1 MRRIPRVSSPTPAR
15 RPGAASLWRPTCAIA
30 LAALLTLA
38 AGCGGDD
45 DSAPQSGEPDTN
57 AGDATGA
64 ADAAAFPVDVEAA
77 NGTVTIEAEPV
88 RIVSLSPTATEMLYA
103 IGAGDQ
109 VEAVDDFSNYPEGT
123 PMTDLSGFE
132 PSVEAV
138 TTYDPDLV
146 VLSFDA
152 NDVVAGLERV
162 GIPVLEL
169 PAAASLDE
177 SYDQI
182 TQLGAATGH
191 ADGATEVVD
200 DMRADIDDLAAQAA
214 ERDRPLTYYHE
225 LDDQLHTA
233 TSQTFIGQIYA
244 LAGLE
249 NVADPADDGSGYPQV
264 SAELLLDSDPDM
276 IFLADEAAG
285 IDAADVAARPGWDQ
299 VTAVRNGDVVE
310 LDPDITS
317 RWGPRVVE
325 FLRSVVKATS
335 EAG

>member
-1 MRRIPRVSSPTPAR
+1 VRPIPMFP
-15 RPGAASLWRPTCAIA
+15 A
-30 LAALLTLA
+30 LAVAATLA
-38 AGCGGDD
+38 VAVACGDD
-45 DSAPQSGEPDTN
+45 DAPVPQSGE
-57 AGDATGA
+57 
-64 ADAAAFPVDVEAA
+64 ADAGAEGATDAFPADVEAA
-77 NGTVTIEAEPV
+77 NGTVTIDAEPE

-109 VEAVDDFSNYPEGT
+109 VVAVDDFSNYPEGT

-132 PSVEAV
+132 PNVEAV
-138 TTYDPDLV
+138 TTYEPDLV

-162 GIPVLEL
+162 DVPVLEF
-169 PAAASLDE
+169 PAATSLDE
-177 SYDQI
+177 SYDQL

-191 ADGATEVVD
+191 AEEAAEVVD
-200 DMRADIDDLAAQAA
+200 EMQADIDDLADQAA
-214 ERDRPLTYYHE
+214 ERDQALTYYHE

-233 TSQTFIGQIYA
+233 TSQTFIGQVYA

-249 NVADPADDGSGYPQV
+249 NVADPADDGTGYPQV
-264 SAELLLDSDPDM
+264 SAELLLESDPDM

-285 IDAADVAARPGWDQ
+285 VDAAAVAARPGWGQ
-299 VTAVRNGDVVE
+299 VTAVRNGDVIE
-310 LDPDITS
+310 LDPDVTS

-325 FLRSVVKATS
+325 FLRTVVKATS

>member
-1 MRRIPRVSSPTPAR
+1 V
-15 RPGAASLWRPTCAIA
+15 RPIAKFPA
-30 LAALLTLA
+30 LAVAATLA
-38 AGCGGDD
+38 LAVACGDD
-45 DSAPQSGEPDTN
+45 DTSVPQSGQ
-57 AGDATGA
+57 
-64 ADAAAFPVDVEAA
+64 ADAGAEDESDASFPADVEAA
-77 NGTVTIEAEPV
+77 NGTVTIDAEPE

-109 VEAVDDFSNYPEGT
+109 VVAVDDFSNYPEGT

-132 PSVEAV
+132 PNVEAI
-138 TTYDPDLV
+138 TTYEPDLV

-162 GIPVLEL
+162 DIPVLEY

-182 TQLGAATGH
+182 TRLGTATGH
-191 ADGATEVVD
+191 SGEAADVVE
-200 DMRADIDDLAAQAA
+200 DMQADIDDLADQAT
-214 ERDRPLTYYHE
+214 ERDDALSYYHE

-233 TSQTFIGQIYA
+233 TSGTFIGQVYA

-249 NVADPADDGSGYPQV
+249 NVADPADDGTGYPQV
-264 SAELLLDSDPDM
+264 SAELLLESDPDM

-285 IDAADVAARPGWDQ
+285 VDAAAVAARPGWGE
-299 VTAVRNGDVVE
+299 VAAVRNGDIVE

-317 RWGPRVVE
+317 RWGPRVVD
-325 FLRSVVKATS
+325 FLRTVVKATS
-335 EAG
+335 DAG

>member
-1 MRRIPRVSSPTPAR
+1 VRPIPKFP
-15 RPGAASLWRPTCAIA
+15 A
-30 LAALLTLA
+30 LAVAATLA
-38 AGCGGDD
+38 LAVACGDD
-45 DSAPQSGEPDTN
+45 DAPVPQSGE
-57 AGDATGA
+57 ADAGA
-64 ADAAAFPVDVEAA
+64 AGATDPFPADVEAA
-77 NGTVTIEAEPV
+77 NGTVTIDAEPE

-109 VEAVDDFSNYPEGT
+109 VVAVDDFSNYPEGT

-132 PSVEAV
+132 PNVEAV
-138 TTYDPDLV
+138 TTYEPDLV

-162 GIPVLEL
+162 DVPVLEF
-169 PAAASLDE
+169 PAATSLDE
-177 SYDQI
+177 SYDQL

-191 ADGATEVVD
+191 AAEAADVVD
-200 DMRADIDDLAAQAA
+200 EMQADIDDLADQAA
-214 ERDRPLTYYHE
+214 ERDQALTYYHE

-233 TSQTFIGQIYA
+233 TSQTFIGQVYA

-249 NVADPADDGSGYPQV
+249 NVADPADDGTGYPQV
-264 SAELLLDSDPDM
+264 SAELLLESDPDM

-285 IDAADVAARPGWDQ
+285 VDAAAVAARPGWGQ
-299 VTAVRNGDVVE
+299 VTAVRNGDVIE
-310 LDPDITS
+310 LDPDVTS

-325 FLRSVVKATS
+325 FLRTVVKATS

>member
-1 MRRIPRVSSPTPAR
+1 MRRIPRISAFAV
-15 RPGAASLWRPTCAIA
+15 AAT
-30 LAALLTLA
+30 LALA
-38 AGCGGDD
+38 AGCGGGDE
-45 DSAPQSGEPDTN
+45 SIQSGQ
-57 AGDATGA
+57 ADATAEDA
-64 ADAAAFPVDVEAA
+64 ADAAFPADVEAA
-77 NGTVTIEAEPV
+77 NGTVTIEAEPE

-103 IGAGDQ
+103 MGAGDQ
-109 VEAVDDFSNYPEGT
+109 VAAVDDFSNYPEGT

-132 PSVEAV
+132 PNIEAV
-138 TTYDPDLV
+138 TTYEPDLV

-162 GIPVLEL
+162 DIPVLEF
-169 PAAASLDE
+169 PAATSLDE

-191 ADGATEVVD
+191 VD
-200 DMRADIDDLAAQAA
+200 EAARLAEEMQADIDDLVNEAAQHD
-214 ERDRPLTYYHE
+214 EPLTYYHE

-249 NVADPADDGSGYPQV
+249 NVADAADDGTGYPQV
-264 SAELLLDSDPDM
+264 SAELLLDSNPDM

-285 IDAADVAARPGWDQ
+285 VDAGDVAARPGWGQ
-299 VTAVRNGDVVE
+299 LTAVRTGDIIE

-317 RWGPRVVE
+317 RWGPRAVE
-325 FLRSVVKATS
+325 FLRTVVKATS
-335 EAG
+335 DAG

>member
-1 MRRIPRVSSPTPAR
+1 VRPIPKFP
-15 RPGAASLWRPTCAIA
+15 A
-30 LAALLTLA
+30 LAVAAALALA
-38 AGCGGDD
+38 GACGDD
-45 DSAPQSGEPDTN
+45 DDTSVPQSGQ
-57 AGDATGA
+57 
-64 ADAAAFPVDVEAA
+64 ADAGPEAASGASFPADVEAA
-77 NGTVTIEAEPV
+77 NGTVTIDAEPA

-109 VEAVDDFSNYPEGT
+109 VVAVDDFSNYPEGT

-132 PSVEAV
+132 PNVEAI

-152 NDVVAGLERV
+152 NDVVAGLE
-162 GIPVLEL
+162 GLDIPVLEY
-169 PAAASLDE
+169 PAATSLDE

-182 TQLGAATGH
+182 TRLGTATGH
-191 ADGATEVVD
+191 PGEAADVVE
-200 DMRADIDDLAAQAA
+200 DMRADIDDLADQAA
-214 ERDRPLTYYHE
+214 EHDDALTYYHE

-233 TSQTFIGQIYA
+233 TSGTFIGQVYA

-249 NVADPADDGSGYPQV
+249 NVADPADDGTGYPQV

-285 IDAADVAARPGWDQ
+285 VDATAVAARPGWGE
-299 VTAVRNGDVVE
+299 VTAVRNGDIVE

-317 RWGPRVVE
+317 RWGPRVVD
-325 FLRSVVKATS
+325 FLRTVVKATS

>member
-1 MRRIPRVSSPTPAR
+1 VRPIPKFP
-15 RPGAASLWRPTCAIA
+15 AIA
-30 LAALLTLA
+30 VAATLA
-38 AGCGGDD
+38 LAVACGDD
-45 DSAPQSGEPDTN
+45 DDTSVPQSGPAN
-57 AGDATGA
+57 
-64 ADAAAFPVDVEAA
+64 ADAEGGTDASFPAEVDAA
-77 NGTVTIEAEPV
+77 NGTVTIDAEPE

-109 VEAVDDFSNYPEGT
+109 VVAVDDFSNYPEGT

-132 PSVEAV
+132 PNVEAV
-138 TTYDPDLV
+138 TTYEPDLV

-162 GIPVLEL
+162 DVPVLEF
-169 PAAASLDE
+169 PAATSLDE
-177 SYDQI
+177 SYDQL

-191 ADGATEVVD
+191 AEEAAEVVD
-200 DMRADIDDLAAQAA
+200 EMQADIDDLADQAA
-214 ERDRPLTYYHE
+214 ERDEALTYYHE

-233 TSQTFIGQIYA
+233 TSQTFIGQVYA

-249 NVADPADDGSGYPQV
+249 NVADPADDGTGYPQV
-264 SAELLLDSDPDM
+264 SAELLLESDPDM

-285 IDAADVAARPGWDQ
+285 VDAAAVAARPGWGQ
-299 VTAVRNGDVVE
+299 VTAVRNGDVIE
-310 LDPDITS
+310 LDPDVTS

-325 FLRSVVKATS
+325 FLRTVVKATS

>member
-1 MRRIPRVSSPTPAR
+1 VRRIPRTPA
-15 RPGAASLWRPTCAIA
+15 LA
-30 LAALLTLA
+30 LAALLALA

-45 DSAPQSGEPDTN
+45 DSVPQSGEPDAN
-57 AGDATGA
+57 ADDATGA
-64 ADAAAFPVDVEAA
+64 ADAAFPVDVEAA

-103 IGAGDQ
+103 VGAGDQ
-109 VEAVDDFSNYPEGT
+109 VEAVDDFSNYPEGA

-132 PSVEAV
+132 PSVEAI

-191 ADGATEVVD
+191 ADAATEVVE
-200 DMRADIDDLAAQAA
+200 DMKADIDDLAAQAA
-214 ERDRPLTYYHE
+214 ERDEPLTYYHE

-249 NVADPADDGSGYPQV
+249 NVADAADDGSGYPQV

-299 VTAVRNGDVVE
+299 VTAVRNGDVIE

>member
-1 MRRIPRVSSPTPAR
+1 VRPIPKFP
-15 RPGAASLWRPTCAIA
+15 A
-30 LAALLTLA
+30 LAVAATLA
-38 AGCGGDD
+38 LAVACGDD
-45 DSAPQSGEPDTN
+45 DASVPQSGE
-57 AGDATGA
+57 
-64 ADAAAFPVDVEAA
+64 ADAGAEGGAQAFPADVEAA
-77 NGTVTIEAEPV
+77 NGTVTINAQPE

-109 VEAVDDFSNYPEGT
+109 VVAVDDFSNYPEGT

-132 PSVEAV
+132 PNVEAI
-138 TTYDPDLV
+138 TTYEPDLV

-162 GIPVLEL
+162 DIPVLEY
-169 PAAASLDE
+169 PAATSLDE

-191 ADGATEVVD
+191 SGEAGDVVE
-200 DMRADIDDLAAQAA
+200 DMRADIDDLASQAD
-214 ERDRPLTYYHE
+214 EHDDSLTYYHE
-225 LDDQLHTA
+225 LDNQLHTA
-233 TSQTFIGQIYA
+233 TSETFIGQVYA

-249 NVADPADDGSGYPQV
+249 NVADPADDGTGYPQV
-264 SAELLLDSDPDM
+264 TAELLLESDPDM

-285 IDAADVAARPGWDQ
+285 VDAAAVAARPGWGE
-299 VTAVRNGDVVE
+299 VTAVRNGDIVE

-317 RWGPRVVE
+317 RWGPRVVD
-325 FLRSVVKATS
+325 FLRTVVKATS

>member
-1 MRRIPRVSSPTPAR
+1 MFP
-15 RPGAASLWRPTCAIA
+15 A
-30 LAALLTLA
+30 LAVAATLA
-38 AGCGGDD
+38 VAVACGDD
-45 DSAPQSGEPDTN
+45 DAPVPQSGE
-57 AGDATGA
+57 
-64 ADAAAFPVDVEAA
+64 ADAGAEGATDAFPADVEAA
-77 NGTVTIEAEPV
+77 NGTVTIDAEPE

-109 VEAVDDFSNYPEGT
+109 VVAVDDFSNYPEGT

-132 PSVEAV
+132 PNVEAV
-138 TTYDPDLV
+138 TTYEPDLV

-162 GIPVLEL
+162 DVPVLEF
-169 PAAASLDE
+169 PAATSLDE
-177 SYDQI
+177 SYDQL

-191 ADGATEVVD
+191 AEEAAEVVD
-200 DMRADIDDLAAQAA
+200 EMQADIDDLADQAA
-214 ERDRPLTYYHE
+214 ERDQALTYYHE

-233 TSQTFIGQIYA
+233 TSQTFIGQVYA

-249 NVADPADDGSGYPQV
+249 NVADPADDGTGYPQV
-264 SAELLLDSDPDM
+264 SAELLLESDPDM

-285 IDAADVAARPGWDQ
+285 VDAAAVAARPGWGQ
-299 VTAVRNGDVVE
+299 VTAVRNGDVIE
-310 LDPDITS
+310 LDPDVTS

-325 FLRSVVKATS
+325 FLRTVVKATS

>member
-1 MRRIPRVSSPTPAR
+1 V
-15 RPGAASLWRPTCAIA
+15 IA
-30 LAALLTLA
+30 LAAMLA
-38 AGCGGDD
+38 LAVGCGDD
-45 DSAPQSGEPDTN
+45 DGSVPQSGEPDAN
-57 AGDATGA
+57 SGDAEAT
-64 ADAAAFPVDVEAA
+64 DAAFPAEVEAA
-77 NGTVTIEAEPV
+77 NGTVTIDTEPE

-109 VEAVDDFSNYPEGT
+109 VVAVDDFSNYPEGT

-132 PSVEAV
+132 PNVEAV

-146 VLSFDA
+146 VVSFDA

-162 GIPVLEL
+162 DIPVLEY
-169 PAAASLDE
+169 PAATSLDE

-191 ADGATEVVD
+191 TGEAADVVE
-200 DMRADIDDLAAQAA
+200 DMRADIDDLADQAG
-214 ERDRPLTYYHE
+214 EHDEPLTYYHE

-233 TSQTFIGQIYA
+233 TSQTFIGQVYA

-249 NVADPADDGSGYPQV
+249 NVADPADDGTGYPQV
-264 SAELLLDSDPDM
+264 SAEVLLENDPDM

-285 IDAADVAARPGWDQ
+285 VDAAAVAARPGWGE
-299 VTAVRNGDVVE
+299 VTAVRNGDIVE

-325 FLRSVVKATS
+325 FLRTVVKATS

>member
-1 MRRIPRVSSPTPAR
+1 VRRISRGP
-15 RPGAASLWRPTCAIA
+15 A
-30 LAALLTLA
+30 LALTALLALA
-38 AGCGGDD
+38 AGCGDD
-45 DSAPQSGEPDTN
+45 DESVPQSGQPDTSD
-57 AGDATGA
+57 GGGEA
-64 ADAAAFPVDVEAA
+64 ADASFPADVEAA
-77 NGTVTIEAEPV
+77 NGTVTIEDEPA

-109 VEAVDDFSNYPEGT
+109 VVAVDDFSNYPEGT

-132 PSVEAV
+132 PNVEAV
-138 TTYDPDLV
+138 TTYEPDLV
-146 VLSFDA
+146 VVSFDA

-162 GIPVLEL
+162 DIPVLEY
-169 PAAASLDE
+169 PAATSLDD

-191 ADGATEVVD
+191 ADEAAELVD
-200 DMRADIDDLAAQAA
+200 DMQADIDDLADEATA
-214 ERDRPLTYYHE
+214 RDAPLTYYHE

-233 TSQTFIGQIYA
+233 TSHTFIGQIYA

-249 NVADPADDGSGYPQV
+249 NVADPADDGTGYPQV
-264 SAELLLDSDPDM
+264 SAELLLESNPDM

-285 IDAADVAARPGWDQ
+285 IDAAAVAARPGWGE
-299 VTAVRNGDVVE
+299 VTAVRNGDIVE

-325 FLRSVVKATS
+325 FLRTVVKATS
-335 EAG
+335 QAG

>member
-1 MRRIPRVSSPTPAR
+1 VRRIPRTSSPTPTG
-15 RPGAASLWRPTCAIA
+15 RPVAASVWRSTCA
-30 LAALLTLA
+30 LAVAATLAVA
-38 AGCGGDD
+38 AGCGDD
-45 DSAPQSGEPDTN
+45 DESVPQSGQSD
-57 AGDATGA
+57 
-64 ADAAAFPVDVEAA
+64 ADAAAETTGAAFPADVEAA
-77 NGTVTIEAEPV
+77 NGTVTIETEPE

-109 VEAVDDFSNYPEGT
+109 VVAVDDFSNYPEDA
-123 PMTDLSGFE
+123 PVTDLSGFE
-132 PSVEAV
+132 PNVEAV

-162 GIPVLEL
+162 DIPVLEF
-169 PAAASLDE
+169 PAAMSLDE
-177 SYDQI
+177 SYDQT
-182 TQLGAATGH
+182 TQLGAATGNVDE
-191 ADGATEVVD
+191 AAEVVD
-200 DMRADIDDLAAQAA
+200 DMQADIDDLAAQAT
-214 ERDRPLTYYHE
+214 ERDEPLTYYHE

-233 TSQTFIGQIYA
+233 TSQTFIGQVYA

-249 NVADPADDGSGYPQV
+249 NVADAADDGTGYPQV

-285 IDAADVAARPGWDQ
+285 IDAGAVAARPGWDQ
-299 VTAVRNGDVVE
+299 VTAVRNGDIIE

-325 FLRSVVKATS
+325 FLRTVVKATS
-335 EAG
+335 DAG

>member
-1 MRRIPRVSSPTPAR
+1 VRPIPKFP
-15 RPGAASLWRPTCAIA
+15 A
-30 LAALLTLA
+30 LAVAATLA
-38 AGCGGDD
+38 LAGACGDD
-45 DSAPQSGEPDTN
+45 DTSVPQSGQ
-57 AGDATGA
+57 
-64 ADAAAFPVDVEAA
+64 ADAGAEDETDASFPADVEAA
-77 NGTVTIEAEPV
+77 NGTVTIGAEPE

-109 VEAVDDFSNYPEGT
+109 VVAVDDFSNYPEGT

-132 PSVEAV
+132 PNVEAI

-162 GIPVLEL
+162 DIPVLEY
-169 PAAASLDE
+169 PAATSLDE

-182 TQLGAATGH
+182 TRLGTATGH
-191 ADGATEVVD
+191 SGEAADVVE
-200 DMRADIDDLAAQAA
+200 DMRADIDDLADQAA
-214 ERDRPLTYYHE
+214 EHDDALTYYHE

-233 TSQTFIGQIYA
+233 TSGTFIGQVYA

-249 NVADPADDGSGYPQV
+249 NVADPADDGTGYPQV
-264 SAELLLDSDPDM
+264 SAELLLESDPDM

-285 IDAADVAARPGWDQ
+285 VDAAAVAARPGWGEMA
-299 VTAVRNGDVVE
+299 AVRNGDIVE

-317 RWGPRVVE
+317 RWGPRVVD
-325 FLRSVVKATS
+325 FLRTVVKATA

>member
-1 MRRIPRVSSPTPAR
+1 MRPIPKLPAV
-15 RPGAASLWRPTCAIA
+15 AIA
-30 LAALLTLA
+30 ATLA
-38 AGCGGDD
+38 FAVACGDD
-45 DSAPQSGEPDTN
+45 DTSVPQSGQ
-57 AGDATGA
+57 
-64 ADAAAFPVDVEAA
+64 ADAGAEDGTDASFPADVEAA
-77 NGTVTIEAEPV
+77 NGTVTIDAEPE

-109 VEAVDDFSNYPEGT
+109 VVAVDDFSNYPEGT

-132 PSVEAV
+132 PNVEAI
-138 TTYDPDLV
+138 TTYEPDLV

-162 GIPVLEL
+162 DIPVLEY
-169 PAAASLDE
+169 PAATSLDE

-182 TQLGAATGH
+182 TRLGTATGH
-191 ADGATEVVD
+191 SGEAADVVE
-200 DMRADIDDLAAQAA
+200 DMQADIDDLADQAA
-214 ERDRPLTYYHE
+214 EHDVALTYYHE

-233 TSQTFIGQIYA
+233 TSGTFIGQVYA

-249 NVADPADDGSGYPQV
+249 NVADPADDGTGYPQV
-264 SAELLLDSDPDM
+264 SAELLLEGDPDM

-285 IDAADVAARPGWDQ
+285 VDADAVAARPGWGE
-299 VTAVRNGDVVE
+299 VAAVRTGDIVE

-317 RWGPRVVE
+317 RWGPRVVD
-325 FLRSVVKATS
+325 FLRTVVKATS

>member
-1 MRRIPRVSSPTPAR
+1 VKRIPRPSSPTPAR
-15 RPGAASLWRPTCAIA
+15 RRAAASVWRPTCAIA
-30 LAALLTLA
+30 LAGVLALA

-57 AGDATGA
+57 ADDANGT
-64 ADAAAFPVDVEAA
+64 ADAAFPVDVEAA
-77 NGTVTIEAEPV
+77 NGTVTIEAAPE

-132 PSVEAV
+132 PNVEAV

-169 PAAASLDE
+169 PAATSLDE

-191 ADGATEVVD
+191 SDEAAGVVD
-200 DMRADIDDLAAQAA
+200 DMKADIDDLAAQAA
-214 ERDRPLTYYHE
+214 ERDQPLTYYHE

-244 LAGLE
+244 MAGLE
-249 NVADPADDGSGYPQV
+249 NVADAADDGSGYPQV
-264 SAELLLDSDPDM
+264 SAELVLDSDPDM

-285 IDAADVAARPGWDQ
+285 IDAADVAARPGWGQ
-299 VTAVRNGDVVE
+299 VTAVRNGDVIE

>member
-1 MRRIPRVSSPTPAR
+1 VSPIPKFP
-15 RPGAASLWRPTCAIA
+15 A
-30 LAALLTLA
+30 LAFAVAATLA
-38 AGCGGDD
+38 LAVACGDD
-45 DSAPQSGEPDTN
+45 DDTSVPQSGQ
-57 AGDATGA
+57 AGAGAEGGTDAS
-64 ADAAAFPVDVEAA
+64 FPVDVEAA
-77 NGTVTIEAEPV
+77 NGTVTIEAEPE

-109 VEAVDDFSNYPEGT
+109 VVAVDDFSNYPEGT

-132 PSVEAV
+132 PNVEAI
-138 TTYDPDLV
+138 TTYEPDLV

-162 GIPVLEL
+162 DVPVLEY
-169 PAAASLDE
+169 PAATSLDE

-182 TQLGAATGH
+182 TQLGTATGH
-191 ADGATEVVD
+191 SGEAADVVQ
-200 DMRADIDDLAAQAA
+200 DMRADIEDLADQAA
-214 ERDRPLTYYHE
+214 ERDDPLTYYHE

-233 TSQTFIGQIYA
+233 TSGTFIGQVYA

-249 NVADPADDGSGYPQV
+249 NVADPADDGTGYPQV
-264 SAELLLDSDPDM
+264 SAELLLESDPDV

-285 IDAADVAARPGWDQ
+285 VDAAAVAARPGWGE
-299 VTAVRNGDVVE
+299 VTAVRNGDIVE

-317 RWGPRVVE
+317 RWGPRVVD
-325 FLRSVVKATS
+325 FLRTVVKATS

>member
-1 MRRIPRVSSPTPAR
+1 MRPIPKFPA
-15 RPGAASLWRPTCAIA
+15 AAVAATLA
-30 LAALLTLA
+30 LAVA
-38 AGCGGDD
+38 CGDD
-45 DSAPQSGEPDTN
+45 DTSVPQSGQADSGAE
-57 AGDATGA
+57 GGTGVS
-64 ADAAAFPVDVEAA
+64 FPTEVDAA
-77 NGTVTIEAEPV
+77 NGAVTIDAEPE

-109 VEAVDDFSNYPEGT
+109 VVAVDDFSNYPQGT

-132 PSVEAV
+132 PNVEAI
-138 TTYDPDLV
+138 TTYEPDLV

-162 GIPVLEL
+162 GVPVLEY
-169 PAAASLDE
+169 PAATSLDE

-182 TQLGAATGH
+182 TQLGTATGH
-191 ADGATEVVD
+191 SGEAGDLVQ
-200 DMRADIDDLAAQAA
+200 DMRADIDDLADQAA
-214 ERDRPLTYYHE
+214 EHDDPLTYYHE

-233 TSQTFIGQIYA
+233 TSGTFIGQVYA

-249 NVADPADDGSGYPQV
+249 NVADAADDGTGYPQV
-264 SAELLLDSDPDM
+264 SAELLLKSDPDM

-285 IDAADVAARPGWDQ
+285 VDAAAVAARPGWGD
-299 VTAVRNGDVVE
+299 VTAVRNGDIVE

-317 RWGPRVVE
+317 RWGPRVVD
-325 FLRSVVKATS
+325 FLRTVVKATS

>member
-1 MRRIPRVSSPTPAR
+1 MRRIPRMSAFAV
-15 RPGAASLWRPTCAIA
+15 AAT
-30 LAALLTLA
+30 LALA
-38 AGCGGDD
+38 AGCGDD
-45 DSAPQSGEPDTN
+45 DESIPQSGQSDAN
-57 AGDATGA
+57 AEDA
-64 ADAAAFPVDVEAA
+64 ADAAFPADVDAA
-77 NGTVTIEAEPV
+77 NGTVTIEAEPA

-109 VEAVDDFSNYPEGT
+109 VVAVDDFSNYPEGT
-123 PMTDLSGFE
+123 PITDLSGFE
-132 PSVEAV
+132 PNLEAV
-138 TTYDPDLV
+138 TTYEPDLV

-162 GIPVLEL
+162 AIPVLEF
-169 PAAASLDE
+169 PAATSLDE

-191 ADGATEVVD
+191 ADEAAELVE
-200 DMRADIDDLAAQAA
+200 DMQADIEDLAGQAA
-214 ERDRPLTYYHE
+214 ARDEPLTYYHE

-233 TSQTFIGQIYA
+233 TSQTFIGQVYA

-249 NVADPADDGSGYPQV
+249 NVADPADDGTGYPQM
-264 SAELLLDSDPDM
+264 SAELVLDSDPDM

-285 IDAADVAARPGWDQ
+285 IDAAAVAARPGWGQ
-299 VTAVRNGDVVE
+299 VTAVRNGDIIE

-325 FLRSVVKATS
+325 FLRTVVKATS
-335 EAG
+335 EVG

>member
-1 MRRIPRVSSPTPAR
+1 MRPIPKLPA
-15 RPGAASLWRPTCAIA
+15 LAIA
-30 LAALLTLA
+30 ATLA
-38 AGCGGDD
+38 LAVACGDD
-45 DSAPQSGEPDTN
+45 DTSVPQSGQ
-57 AGDATGA
+57 
-64 ADAAAFPVDVEAA
+64 ADAGAEDGTDASFPADVEAA
-77 NGTVTIEAEPV
+77 NGTVTIDAEPE

-109 VEAVDDFSNYPEGT
+109 VVAVDDFSNYPEGT

-132 PSVEAV
+132 PNVEAI
-138 TTYDPDLV
+138 TTYEPDLV

-162 GIPVLEL
+162 DIPVLEY
-169 PAAASLDE
+169 PAATSLDD

-182 TQLGAATGH
+182 TRLGTATGH
-191 ADGATEVVD
+191 SGEAADVVD
-200 DMRADIDDLAAQAA
+200 DMRADIDDLADQAA
-214 ERDRPLTYYHE
+214 EHDGALTYYHE

-233 TSQTFIGQIYA
+233 TSGTFIGQVYA

-249 NVADPADDGSGYPQV
+249 NVADPADDGTGYPQV
-264 SAELLLDSDPDM
+264 SAELLLESDPDM

-285 IDAADVAARPGWDQ
+285 VDAAAVAARPGWGE
-299 VTAVRNGDVVE
+299 VAAVRTGDIVE

-317 RWGPRVVE
+317 RWGPRVVD
-325 FLRSVVKATS
+325 FLRTVVKATS

>member
-15 RPGAASLWRPTCAIA
+15 RPAAASVWRPTCAIA
-30 LAALLTLA
+30 LVAVLALA

-45 DSAPQSGEPDTN
+45 DSVPQSGEPDTN
-57 AGDATGA
+57 ADDANGA
-64 ADAAAFPVDVEAA
+64 ADAAFPVDVEAA
-77 NGTVTIEAEPV
+77 NGTVTIEAEPE

-169 PAAASLDE
+169 PAAMSLDD

-191 ADGATEVVD
+191 ADEAAEVVD
-200 DMRADIDDLAAQAA
+200 DMQADIDDLTAQAA
-214 ERDRPLTYYHE
+214 ERDQPLTYYHE

-233 TSQTFIGQIYA
+233 TSQTFIGQVYA

-249 NVADPADDGSGYPQV
+249 NVADAADDGTGYPQV

-285 IDAADVAARPGWDQ
+285 IDATDVAARPGWDQ

-317 RWGPRVVE
+317 RWGPRVVD

>member
-1 MRRIPRVSSPTPAR
+1 VRRIPRVPA
-15 RPGAASLWRPTCAIA
+15 LAIG
-30 LAALLTLA
+30 LAALLALA
-38 AGCGGDD
+38 AGCGDD
-45 DSAPQSGEPDTN
+45 GESVPQSGQPDTSDGGGE
-57 AGDATGA
+57 ATDAS
-64 ADAAAFPVDVEAA
+64 FPADVEAA
-77 NGTVTIEAEPV
+77 NGTVTIEDEPE

-109 VEAVDDFSNYPEGT
+109 VVAVDDFSNYPEGT

-132 PSVEAV
+132 PNVEAV
-138 TTYDPDLV
+138 TTYEPDLV

-162 GIPVLEL
+162 DIPVLEY
-169 PAAASLDE
+169 PAATSLDD

-191 ADGATEVVD
+191 ADEAAELVD
-200 DMRADIDDLAAQAA
+200 DMQADIDDLGGEATA
-214 ERDRPLTYYHE
+214 RDAPLTYYHE

-233 TSQTFIGQIYA
+233 TSQTFIGQVYA

-249 NVADPADDGSGYPQV
+249 NVADPADDGTGYPQV
-264 SAELLLDSDPDM
+264 STELLLESDPDV

-285 IDAADVAARPGWDQ
+285 IDAAAVAARPGWGE
-299 VTAVRNGDVVE
+299 VTAVRNGDIVE

-325 FLRSVVKATS
+325 FLRTVVKATS
-335 EAG
+335 QAG